1 MPVKL
6 NSYKVDPDGEI
17 RVLHTFFAD
26 TDEEAEAMMQQHGD
40 GCAAF
45 GPALK
50 GGSTIE
56 IYEDVDEEEMPDA
69 GELAEIAEAQEE
81 EEGDDEEDE
90 PEEGDEE
97 EEEE

>member
-17 RVLHTFFAD
+17 RVLHTFFAE
-26 TDEEAEAMMQQHGD
+26 TDEEAESMMQQHGD

-56 IYEDVDEEEMPDA
+56 IFEDIGEDEMPIAAD
-69 GELAEIAEAQEE
+69 LAEIADAQDDEPEE
-81 EEGDDEEDE
+81 DDDEEDE
-90 PEEGDEE
+90 LDEDEE
-97 EEEE
+97 DE